1 MKILPLVFAG
11 LLALPCAAQD
21 DDDEEEPRRRRSRST
36 ESSEPAERTER
47 RRSER
52 REAPSSVS
60 SSISPQGRQFG
71 LGLQVGAPTALTIK
85 YMVAPDQG
93 LVAGL
98 GVGIGWDPSI
108 SLHVD
113 YLWHPSILASLG
125 WGTLSWYVGGG
136 GWLSLSDDRGW
147 GGAWLGYGYARSPFA
162 LGARLP
168 LGVDL
173 AFSSVPIELYLEADP
188 TLIIFPRLGLGI
200 GATLGGRFYF

>member
-1 MKILPLVFAG
+1 MKF
-11 LLALPCAAQD
+11 LALVVAGMLAFPALAEGT
-21 DDDEEEPRRRRSRST
+21 EEDQPKRRRSPASA
-36 ESSEPAERTER
+36 SSEDR
-47 RRSER
+47 RAER
-52 REAPSSVS
+52 REAPAAVS

-71 LGLQVGAPTALTIK
+71 VGLQVGAPTALTLK

-125 WGTLSWYVGGG
+125 WGTLSWFVGGG
-136 GWLSLSDDRGW
+136 GWLSFSNGGW
-147 GGAWLGYGYARSPFA
+147 GRGPFYVGYGYATSPFA
-162 LGARLP
+162 FGARVP
-168 LGVDL
+168 LGLDL

-188 TLIIFPRLGLGI
+188 TLLIFPRIGFGI